1 MVSVVQT
8 LHQQVQGQVV
18 TPKGSQVGSAMG
30 GQSRQIWV
38 QTGTTANQTTYVQQ
52 LVLSQQQNQFLQ
64 QQLQQRW

>member
-1 MVSVVQT
+1 MVSVIQT

-18 TPKGSQVGSAMG
+18 TPKGGQVGSAMD

-38 QTGTTANQTTYVQQ
+38 QIGTTANQTTYAQQ

-64 QQLQQRW
+64 Q